1 MLLAKVALGVGS
13 TLCLAGAY
21 AFHEGVVRVDV
32 DDHVHR
38 GGQHVHVWLPAAV
51 VPLAMHIMPRPY
63 LEQGASQVGPWMP
76 TLRALTKELAKYPDA
91 ELVTVEDS
99 EETVHVLTRG
109 GKLLIDVEDGDQTV
123 HVVCPL
129 SMMRD
134 IADELERNAPGA

>member
-13 TLCLAGAY
+13 TLCLAGVY
-21 AFHEGVVRVDV
+21 AFHEGVMRVDV
-32 DDHVHR
+32 DDRVHR

-51 VPLAMHIMPRPY
+51 VPMVMHVTPRRY

-76 TLRALTKELAKYPDA
+76 TLRAFTKELAKYPDA

-99 EETVHVLTRG
+99 EQRVHVRTRG
-109 GKLLIDVEDGDQTV
+109 GKLLIDVEGGDQTV

-129 SMMRD
+129 AMMRD
-134 IADELERNAPGA
+134 IAGELERNLPGA